1 MIVEEAITGSQE
13 VPKAFG
19 FGGAGD
25 YFCGRGG
32 GIGQGIAG
40 ALGVKLAN
48 PDRPLV
54 CISGDGSAMYSIQAL
69 WTAARH
75 RLPIVFVI
83 LANAEYRI
91 LKHNLDI
98 YRKRFGVQTNHPY
111 VQMDLVDP
119 PLGFV
124 EMAAGMGVAGTRVTE
139 PDALAQAVQ
148 DALASGAPHLI
159 EAVVEGKI

>member
-1 MIVEEAITGSQE
+1 M
-13 VPKAFG
+13 
-19 FGGAGD
+19 
-25 YFCGRGG
+25 
-32 GIGQGIAG
+32 
-40 ALGVKLAN
+40 
-48 PDRPLV
+48 V
-54 CISGDGSAMYSIQAL
+54 CFSGDGSAMYSIQAL

-75 RLPIVFVI
+75 RLPIVFII

-91 LKHNLDI
+91 LKNNLDI

-111 VQMDLVDP
+111 VHMDLVDP

-148 DALASGAPHLI
+148 DALASGAPYLI
-159 EAVVEGKI
+159 EAAVEGKV